1 MRIMLGVEPDLGVPR
16 RLRDIQRHI
25 GTRRLERRERKH
37 EPRFLAQF
45 PRPRSGRILARLPG
59 TRWRRPRPIAREIRA
74 EVSAVEDQE
83 LAAGRVLA
91 PNHDTGGVPWLSS
104 HGKPVPRRFHC

>member
-1 MRIMLGVEPDLGVPR
+1 MRIVLGVEPDLGVPR

-45 PRPRSGRILARLPG
+45 PRRRSGRILGPG
-59 TRWRRPRPIAREIRA
+59 CRA
-74 EVSAVEDQE
+74 PD
-83 LAAGRVLA
+83 
-91 PNHDTGGVPWLSS
+91 GGVHAQSPAKS
-104 HGKPVPRRFHC
+104 GPK